1 MDRQTALITGATSGI
16 GEATAHALAAAGWN
30 VIVTG
35 RRAERL
41 KALKEELKS
50 AHGVDVLTLSF
61 DVRDPHQV
69 AASLGTLPG
78 RWREIDLL
86 VNNAGGALG
95 LEPIDEGNPGDWEQM
110 IDTNVK
116 GLLYVTR
123 IVAPGMV
130 ERGGGHIVNI
140 GSIAG
145 RQVYANGAVYC
156 AAKHAV
162 NALSQGMRTD
172 LVRHGIRVTEIR
184 PGMVETE
191 FSEVRFHGDRQ
202 RAAAVYEGVEALT
215 AEDIAEAVV
224 WAATRPA
231 HVNIDE
237 IALTPQQQANAYTIF
252 RKC

>member
-1 MDRQTALITGATSGI
+1 
-16 GEATAHALAAAGWN
+16 LAAEGWD

-41 KALKEELKS
+41 KSLKEELKS
-50 AHGVDVLTLSF
+50 AHNVDVLTLAF

-78 RWREIDLL
+78 RWRNIDLL
-86 VNNAGGALG
+86 VNNAGLASG
-95 LEPIDEGNPGDWEQM
+95 LDPVHDGDPGDWEQM

-123 IVAPGMV
+123 IISPMMV

-140 GSIAG
+140 GSRAG
-145 RQVYANGAVYC
+145 RQVYADGAVYC
-156 AAKHAV
+156 ATKHAV
-162 NALSQGMRTD
+162 FALSQGMRID
-172 LVRHGIRVTEIR
+172 LARHGIRVTEIR

-191 FSEVRFHGDRQ
+191 FSEVRFHGDEA
-202 RAAAVYEGVEALT
+202 RAAAVYEGVEPLE
-215 AEDIAEAVV
+215 AEDVAEAVL

-237 IALTPQQQANAYTIF
+237 IALTPQRQANAYYTY
-252 RKC
+252 RK